1 MYSYFDEDFAGIGQ
15 SKGYRVV
22 SVEFYEGVK
31 ADDKV
36 KRYDF
41 WNFQELLII

>member
-1 MYSYFDEDFAGIGQ
+1 VYSYFDEDFAGVGS

-31 ADDKV
+31 ADDKL
-36 KRYDF
+36 KRYVLRTFFIVNSD
-41 WNFQELLII
+41 